1 MMMVMMQI
9 KSQTWFVFGTFLDII
24 TALVAGCGVGRL
36 ASKGLHQYLEI
47 SSSGFKQ
54 FGFTLGPLPT

>member
-1 MMMVMMQI
+1 MSKDAQN
-9 KSQTWFVFGTFLDII
+9 WFVLGTFLDII

-47 SSSGFKQ
+47 SSSGFKWL
-54 FGFTLGPLPT
+54 GFTLGPLPT